1 MAQQATL
8 AQHEALPR
16 IRDVPAG
23 DRPRERVLQY
33 GPGVLSNAE
42 LLAVLLRTGV
52 EGENVVTVAQRL
64 LSRFSGLRGIA
75 TASYGDMS
83 KERGI
88 SEAKYCQL
96 AAAMELGRRL
106 ASLGVQE
113 RLTVTSPK
121 DVADLVRGEMS
132 LLGQEQLRVVLLSTK
147 SQLMGIHQVYVGT
160 VNTSVVRA
168 AEVFRPAIRENAPSL
183 VIVHNHPSGDPTP
196 SAQDIDVT
204 KQLAEAGRLLN
215 IDVLDHL
222 VIGHESF
229 VSMKEKGLGF

>member
-1 MAQQATL
+1 MVQEATL
-8 AQHEALPR
+8 SQHEALPR
-16 IRDVPAG
+16 IRDFPTSE
-23 DRPRERVLQY
+23 RPRERLLHY

-42 LLAVLLRTGV
+42 LLAILLRTGV
-52 EGENVVTVAQRL
+52 EGENAVAVAQRL
-64 LSRFSGLRGIA
+64 LSRFGGLRGIA
-75 TASYGDMS
+75 TASYGEMS
-83 KERGI
+83 QERGI

-113 RLTVTSPK
+113 RMMVTSPK
-121 DVADLVRGEMS
+121 DVANLVMGEMS
-132 LLGQEQLRVVLLSTK
+132 LLSQEQLRVVLLSTK
-147 SQLMGIHQVYVGT
+147 SQIIGVHQVYVGT
-160 VNTSVVRA
+160 VNMSVIRA

-183 VIVHNHPSGDPTP
+183 IIVHNHPSGDPTP

-222 VIGHESF
+222 VIGHDRF